1 MAQIRAISSN
11 NETITVKLI
20 KEVADE
26 NLKILRPMLKAIK
39 SRNIKDIANY
49 RVESKEESRY

>member
-11 NETITVKLI
+11 KETITVKLI